1 MDATKPRIL
10 CLDDMPENLRVR
22 KFFLEQFGCEVVTV
36 ADSSACLQAATQEV
50 FDLVLL
56 DYHLAEEVTG
66 EDVARDLRA
75 LLPEIPLV
83 MLTGDP
89 RIPQSA
95 CDCVDAVL
103 IKGPSGPAELLD
115 TIQRLLPHRPIRP
128 RHQTVLPA
136 PISRTS

>member
-1 MDATKPRIL
+1 MDGTRPRIL
-10 CLDDMPENLRVR
+10 CLDDQPENLCVR
-22 KFFLEQFGCEVVTV
+22 KMLLEQFGCHVATVT
-36 ADSSACLQAATQEV
+36 DSSACLQAAAREI

-56 DYHLAEEVTG
+56 DYHLAEPVTG
-66 EDVARDLRA
+66 EDVARDLRV
-75 LLPEIPLV
+75 LLPRVPLV

-115 TIQRLLPHRPIRP
+115 VIQRLLPHRSIKP
-128 RHQTVLPA
+128 RHHTPLPI